1 MSIQRRL
8 GAAERKMKARGS
20 VPAGMR
26 ANCYEPGDRSK
37 LCYYD
42 HVTDTVIL
50 LPPDA
55 PCELSMGFDWQEL
68 RRFLARPD
76 TVQPTIRR
84 LGEEGS
90 DVE

>member
-1 MSIQRRL
+1 
-8 GAAERKMKARGS
+8 MKARGS
-20 VPAGMR
+20 VPAGMK
-26 ANCYEPGDRSK
+26 ANCFEPGDRGK

-42 HVTDTVIL
+42 HLTDTVIL

-55 PCELSMGFDWQEL
+55 PYELSMETVQPE
-68 RRFLARPD
+68 

-90 DVE
+90 HAE